1 MKPSIAPISDQRPTR
16 DTVPIGEATISNIWQ
31 IAAIVLLALWTIG
44 CSNVRSEQLRAWER
58 HDRKANLLVFA
69 HGFDSSKDEAWGSF
83 IPLIKADKGFDDYD
97 ILSYGY
103 PQQVCFQTNDIRD
116 VGAHL
121 KSDLTVE
128 LPNYD
133 TAIFVGHSMG
143 GLVVL
148 HALLELGG
156 SNAELISNKRLRVM
170 SLGTPYYG
178 ASMAS
183 IFGPYCPNRQGEAM
197 KVLADEGG
205 RLVHDWQQRG
215 KIPVYP
221 FYGFRDGLVRPT
233 SACGVAPDICESLDG
248 DHETIAKPLDREH
261 LTYKKLQVMKEK
273 AETKTVPPSEQRI
286 LNVWEPLVNTCGPS
300 PTTTRPPTIFV
311 PRWVSIVNK
320 LRVVRNIHDLHHL
333 MGVRENLREEGMIP
347 DLLEEAYFT
356 LSCLQ
361 RIGYLKMEKFDPPRM
376 TEAVGGRRV
385 ENQKIIFLKDMM
397 PVPN

>member
-1 MKPSIAPISDQRPTR
+1 
-16 DTVPIGEATISNIWQ
+16 
-31 IAAIVLLALWTIG
+31 
-44 CSNVRSEQLRAWER
+44 
-58 HDRKANLLVFA
+58 
-69 HGFDSSKDEAWGSF
+69 
-83 IPLIKADKGFDDYD
+83 
-97 ILSYGY
+97 
-103 PQQVCFQTNDIRD
+103 
-116 VGAHL
+116 
-121 KSDLTVE
+121 
-128 LPNYD
+128 
-133 TAIFVGHSMG
+133 MG

-156 SNAELISNKRLRVM
+156 NNAELISNKRLRVM

-178 ASMAS
+178 ATMAS
-183 IFGPYCPNRQGEAM
+183 IFGPYCPNSQAEVM
-197 KVLADEGG
+197 KVLSKESA
-205 RLVHDWQQRG
+205 RLMQDWRQRG
-215 KIPVYP
+215 KIPVFP
-221 FYGFRDGLVRPT
+221 FYGGLEDKIVSQA
-233 SACGVAPDICESLDG
+233 SACGIAPENCESVDG
-248 DHETIAKPLDREH
+248 DHSSIAKPQDQEH
-261 LTYKKLQVMKEK
+261 LTFKKLQVMKEK

-356 LSCLQ
+356 LSCLE

-397 PVPN
+397 QVPN

>member
-1 MKPSIAPISDQRPTR
+1 M
-16 DTVPIGEATISNIWQ
+16 
-31 IAAIVLLALWTIG
+31 AIVILALWTIG
-44 CSNVRSEQLRAWER
+44 CASVPSEQLRAWER
-58 HDRKANLLVFA
+58 HEGKANLLVFA
-69 HGFDSSKDEAWGSF
+69 HGFNSSRAEAWGRF
-83 IPLIKADKGFDDYD
+83 IPLIKADKGFDEYD

-121 KSDLTVE
+121 KSELTVE

-178 ASMAS
+178 ATLAS
-183 IFGPYCPNRQGEAM
+183 IFGPYCPNSQAEAM
-197 KVLADEGG
+197 KVLSKESA
-205 RLVHDWQQRG
+205 RLMQDWRQRG
-215 KIPVYP
+215 KIPVFP
-221 FYGFRDGLVRPT
+221 FYGGLEDKVVSQA
-233 SACGVAPDICESLDG
+233 SACGIAPDICESVDG

-261 LTYKKLQVMKEK
+261 LTYRKLQVMKEK
-273 AETKTVPPSEQRI
+273 AGTKTVPPSEQRI

-300 PTTTRPPTIFV
+300 LTTTRPSAIFV
-311 PRWVSIVNK
+311 PRWVSLVNK
-320 LRVVRNIHDLHHL
+320 LRVIRNIHDLQNL
-333 MGVRENLREEGMIP
+333 MGVRDHLREEGMIP

-356 LSCLQ
+356 LSCLE
-361 RIGYLKMEKFDPPRM
+361 RIGYLKMEKIDPPRM
-376 TEAVGGRRV
+376 MEAVGGRRV
-385 ENQKIIFLKDMM
+385 ENQKIIFLK
-397 PVPN
+397 PLTIVPE